1 MDCCLHSHRHHFTRE
16 SEGYLEAGTL
26 GSEPQRGKSIHQIVP
41 RELPFTRFK
50 SYQWRHPD
58 TAATL
63 IQRSLHLSNLLLNHP
78 RLSGEVPQDSTNIAK
93 EIKTRDKASS
103 RYKWTDESPIDL
115 SLCALAF
122 ETSDS
127 KLLKLAKSE
136 DFGC

>member
-1 MDCCLHSHRHHFTRE
+1 M
-16 SEGYLEAGTL
+16 
-26 GSEPQRGKSIHQIVP
+26 GSKPQRGESTYQTIP
-41 RELPFTRFK
+41 REMPFTRFK

-63 IQRSLHLSNLLLNHP
+63 IQRSVHLSNLLLNHL
-78 RLSGEVPQDSTNIAK
+78 RLSGEVPQSFNSIA
-93 EIKTRDKASS
+93 EDIKTRDKARS
-103 RYKWTDESPIDL
+103 RYKWTDEGSIDL
-115 SLCALAF
+115 SLCALVF